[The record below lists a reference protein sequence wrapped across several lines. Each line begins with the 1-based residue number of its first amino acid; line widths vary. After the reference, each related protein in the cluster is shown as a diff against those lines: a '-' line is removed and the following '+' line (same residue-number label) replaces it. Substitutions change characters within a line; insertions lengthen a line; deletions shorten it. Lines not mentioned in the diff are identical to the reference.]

1 MGTAILFQAVCR
13 VLEEAGDRE
22 DLLSL
27 LTEVSRRVATS
38 KAQIPT
44 VTSLLTR
51 KIHLT
56 RK

>member
-1 MGTAILFQAVCR
+1 MLQAVCR

-51 KIHLT
+51 KLYLG

>member
-1 MGTAILFQAVCR
+1 M
-13 VLEEAGDRE
+13 LEEAGDRE

-27 LTEVSRRVATS
+27 LTEVARRVATS

-51 KIHLT
+51 KLYLD